1 MDYHL
6 KSVCLYTNVT
16 FSSSHKKNNNIN
28 VTISLQISQ
37 MFQFCRYFGLS
48 FCSLVIIFP
57 FCPSPVRCEF
67 FPVTQFFFSVAKA
80 IELPHQESLIL
91 PHCHRVCWSPSSNCS
106 SKGLCLS
113 VAHSSLLSQPAQ
125 GLCDKTFC
133 HSNYTAI
140 YSMTGNQVSQ

>member
-16 FSSSHKKNNNIN
+16 FSSCHKKIYIYKCNNIFTNFTN
-28 VTISLQISQ
+28 VLVLQIFWTFILQFSHYIPLLSISCQ
-37 MFQFCRYFGLS
+37 MWVYSCDSVLFLS
-48 FCSLVIIFP
+48 SK
-57 FCPSPVRCEF
+57 SDW
-67 FPVTQFFFSVAKA
+67 
-80 IELPHQESLIL
+80 LPHQESLIL

-140 YSMTGNQVSQ
+140 YSMTGN